1 MLTSYVDYFHCLIF
15 KFPWLISAK
24 EMKIL
29 VYIQTEIIFSLTRE
43 RCISKIKQ
51 KLKNDSKIDF

>member
-1 MLTSYVDYFHCLIF
+1 MLTSYIDYFHCLIF
-15 KFPWLISAK
+15 KLPWLINAK

-29 VYIQTEIIFSLTRE
+29 VYIKTEIIFSLTCK